1 MDFLGNEP
9 QVEQFF
15 EEDGSLKQIPA
26 KQSKKIAVLKIIASS
41 LEPNRRYSEKELNQL
56 IAKFNDDTAAIRRH
70 MIEFKILER
79 DKESIYWLSN

>member
-1 MDFLGNEP
+1 MVFSENEP

-15 EEDGSLKQIPA
+15 KDDGSLKQIPA

-56 IAKFNDDTAAIRRH
+56 IARIHNGV
-70 MIEFKILER
+70 LGYY
-79 DKESIYWLSN
+79 SLLYSV

>member
-1 MDFLGNEP
+1 MDFLGNES

-15 EEDGSLKQIPA
+15 KDDGSLKQIPA

-56 IAKFNDDTAAIRRH
+56 IARFSDDTAAIRRH

-79 DKESIYWLSN
+79 NTESIYWLSN

>member
-1 MDFLGNEP
+1 MDFLGNES

-15 EEDGSLKQIPA
+15 KDDGSLKQIPA

-56 IAKFNDDTAAIRRH
+56 IARFNDDTAAIRRH

-79 DKESIYWLSN
+79 NKESIYWLSN

>member
-1 MDFLGNEP
+1 MVFSENEP

-56 IAKFNDDTAAIRRH
+56 IARFNDDTAAIRRH

-79 DKESIYWLSN
+79 NKESIYWLIN

>member
-1 MDFLGNEP
+1 MVFSENEP

-15 EEDGSLKQIPA
+15 KDDGSLKQIPA

-56 IAKFNDDTAAIRRH
+56 IARFSDDTAAIRRH

-79 DKESIYWLSN
+79 NTESIYWLSN